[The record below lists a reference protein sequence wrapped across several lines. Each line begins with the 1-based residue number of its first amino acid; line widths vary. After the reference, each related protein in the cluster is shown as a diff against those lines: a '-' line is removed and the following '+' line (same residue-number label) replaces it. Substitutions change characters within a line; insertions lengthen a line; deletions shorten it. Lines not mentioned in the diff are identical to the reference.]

1 MKIDI
6 QTTEFGPYDPVRVG
20 NVYPVKGGRG
30 LKQGHLQ
37 VVIAITE
44 SREYHGQSALL
55 LVTTKDGKP
64 VGVNSYGLSYVE
76 ELCPVAFVEG
86 LDNLTLV
93 MRSL

>member
-6 QTTEFGPYDPVRVG
+6 QTTEFGPYDPARVG

-30 LKQGHLQ
+30 LKNGHLQ
-37 VVIAITE
+37 VLIAITK
-44 SREYHGQSALL
+44 SSDYRGPSGLM
-55 LVTTKDGKP
+55 LVITKDGEP
-64 VGVNSYGLSYVE
+64 IGVNSYGMHYIE

-86 LDNLTLV
+86 LDEMTLV